1 MFINNQYYLN
11 QTINFVAMI
20 QRKQSLFLLGTAII
34 AIVTIFLPF
43 QTLNTTESVWKLC
56 LMPGCSAEIMNSN
69 VYVPMIL
76 NFLVIALSFV
86 TIFQFKKRVLQYKL
100 ANLVALLNVF
110 VVGLF
115 FLLSYTKEGA
125 NGTITFAVGAFLPI
139 LGIILAFLAAH
150 FIKKDELLVRSADRI
165 R

>member
-1 MFINNQYYLN
+1 
-11 QTINFVAMI
+11 MI

-34 AIVTIFLPF
+34 ATIIIFLPF
-43 QTLNTTESVWKLC
+43 QTLTTTDTVWPLC
-56 LMPGCSAEIMNSN
+56 LTPGCSSEIMNSSI
-69 VYVPMIL
+69 YAPMIL
-76 NFLVIALSFV
+76 NFLVIILSFI

-115 FLLSYTKEGA
+115 FLLSFTKEGVT
-125 NGTITFAVGAFLPI
+125 GTINFSIGAFLPV